1 MTARG
6 CGWFNAGFAVN
17 CRVIFPTLPAMRR
30 PLPPGF
36 ALALPDVRRSND
48 HPAKIHACRTVS
60 MDALRL
66 SVVMAGR
73 AKDDRI
79 RKSAEPVVN
88 PLELADL
95 RASVL
100 LLRNAFR
107 SPEGQEWRD

>member
-6 CGWFNAGFAVN
+6 HTHADGLMRALPSTVA
-17 CRVIFPTLPAMRR
+17 RSFPRYQRCVVPCL
-30 PLPPGF
+30 PGF

-88 PLELADL
+88 PLELPTYEP
-95 RASVL
+95 
-100 LLRNAFR
+100 AFC
-107 SPEGQEWRD
+107 S